1 MGCDIHFYVETR
13 DAETGNWNLVDE
25 LVREGEGEGDDI
37 YVSTDYHKSFYKG
50 RSYNLFSILA
60 DVRNGRGFAGVK
72 TGEGFQPISTP
83 RGVPDDASDGYK
95 QLVASYGADGHSHSY
110 HTIRQL
116 LDYDWTQV
124 TGLQGWVTFLEWESW
139 SRWARAQG
147 NGPDS
152 YCGGVGGPNVQHIE
166 PDAMD
171 ALVAQ
176 YRAIPDKVLREDF
189 ATQHSS
195 TYALATWTVPY
206 YRAAENFLSSTM
218 PRLLALAG
226 STSRM
231 DDVRCVFFFDN

>member
-1 MGCDIHFYVETR
+1 MGCDIHFYVEKR
-13 DAETGNWNLVDE
+13 DTETGMWNLVDE
-25 LVREGEGEGDDI
+25 LVREGEGDDA
-37 YVSTDYHKSFYKG
+37 YVSTNYHKAFYSG

-72 TGEGFQPISTP
+72 TGEGFQPISDP
-83 RGVPDDASDGYK
+83 RGVPEDASDGYK
-95 QLVASYGADGHSHSY
+95 QLVESYGVDGHSHSF

-116 LDYDWTQV
+116 LDYDWAQT
-124 TGLQGWVTFLEWESW
+124 TGLQGWVNFSGWEDW
-139 SRWARAQG
+139 SEWAREGG

-152 YCGGVGGPNVQHIE
+152 YCGGVSGPNVQHI
-166 PDAMD
+166 DAAAMD
-171 ALVAQ
+171 ALVAK
-176 YRAIPDKVLREDF
+176 YRALPTKEEREAF
-189 ATQHSS
+189 AVQHHS

-206 YRAAENFLSSTM
+206 YRAAENFLSSTL